1 MHHPALAS
9 QMAKRPP
16 NMLPNAGSKYTED
29 VTTFVLIKIISII
42 PNEQD
47 SIPAI
52 NRNNFPLASML
63 QANCMVIGPLVNI
76 LMSV

>member
-9 QMAKRPP
+9 QTAKRPP
-16 NMLPNAGSKYTED
+16 NMLPKAGSKYTED
-29 VTTFVLIKIISII
+29 VTTFVLIKINSVI

-47 SIPAI
+47 SMPMI

-63 QANCMVIGPLVNI
+63 QANCIWCAPLVNI
-76 LMSV
+76 LRSV